1 MTPSPDATEEPANL
15 RFLRRLVTTLAAVM
29 IVGLVIVIALLV
41 IRLSSLGAPPPLP
54 DTITLPEGVSAQ
66 AVTMGADWYGV
77 VTDDGRFL
85 IFDRTSGSLR
95 QSVTLD

>member
-29 IVGLVIVIALLV
+29 IVGLVIVIVLLV
-41 IRLSSLGAPPPLP
+41 IRLSTPAAVPALP
-54 DTITLPEGVSAQ
+54 DTITLPEGASAQ
-66 AVTMGADWYGV
+66 AVTIGADWYGV

-85 IFDRTSGSLR
+85 IFDRTSGALR